1 MWSAVEARVN
11 AYVLKLMS
19 WAHGQ
24 QCEHE
29 THLKLVT
36 KLVWPR
42 GQGLYRV
49 YTVGHGRACARKLC
63 KLQPVMK
70 PRSTTELS
78 LLRLCV

>member
-29 THLKLVT
+29 THLKLLK
-36 KLVWPR
+36 KLVRSR